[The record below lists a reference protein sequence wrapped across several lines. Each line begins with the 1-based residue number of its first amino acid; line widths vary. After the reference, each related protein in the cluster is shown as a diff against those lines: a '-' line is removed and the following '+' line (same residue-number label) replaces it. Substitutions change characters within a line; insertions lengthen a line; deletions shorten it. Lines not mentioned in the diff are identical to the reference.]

1 MQLAFLK
8 LGVMFCY
15 SADALQTT
23 TKLCMVFAKCRAVFG
38 ISALCEIT
46 EVYFGITALK

>member
-15 SADALQTT
+15 SADVLQTT
-23 TKLCMVFAKCRAVFG
+23 ARLCMVSAECRAVFG
-38 ISALCEIT
+38 ASALCEIT
-46 EVYFGITALK
+46 EVHFGITALK